1 MPMRRSRARIDR
13 ATVVLRTLPHPFS
26 RAVIP
31 FAVVRDDAN
40 ANRFRV
46 IRAILIASGSSST
59 RFREVVQNFFLSPS
73 VDESDAIPS
82 SRGAHSCAAR
92 RIART
97 ASSTRRVC
105 KKSAIYK
112 GFLHR
117 RKIGDELAR
126 GAKVF
131 VTLDKKISASRRASI
146 VLTARV
152 NASLR
157 RESVFFIAL

>member
-1 MPMRRSRARIDR
+1 MPKRRWCARIVR
-13 ATVVLRTLPHPFS
+13 ATVVLPTLQHPFS
-26 RAVIP
+26 RAAIR
-31 FAVVRDDAN
+31 FAVVREDAN

-46 IRAILIASGSSST
+46 IRAILIAIGSSTT
-59 RFREVVQNFFLSPS
+59 RFREVVQNFFLSRS

-82 SRGAHSCAAR
+82 SRGARSCAAR
-92 RIART
+92 GITRT
-97 ASSTRRVC
+97 APRVRRAC

-131 VTLDKKISASRRASI
+131 VAVDKKISASRRASI